1 MFIQF
6 REVLWTFS
14 ESKIP
19 SSSSHFIDHLT
30 KHVSTQADMESHQND
45 VKLCTELHADLA
57 RELGDISAGIAD
69 VLNDT
74 AIPIADRVGTLYF
87 LVSCGCCRKL

>member
-1 MFIQF
+1 M
-6 REVLWTFS
+6 
-14 ESKIP
+14 
-19 SSSSHFIDHLT
+19 T
-30 KHVSTQADMESHQND
+30 KHVTKHVTIQADMESHQND

-74 AIPIADRVGTLYF
+74 SIPIADRVSTLYSHT
-87 LVSCGCCRKL
+87 LVKVIVLL